1 MKIII
6 EDRNFIDELENLQYE
21 VQARKN
27 IIGYMIEMGQMKTD
41 TFQEYHNEYLKFFKA
56 YELKKKEIELKYVKP
71 AKKNVKSW
79 NLDFGSGELTID

>member
-1 MKIII
+1 MKVII
-6 EDRNFIDELENLQYE
+6 EDRDFINELESLQYE

-41 TFQEYHNEYLKFFKA
+41 TFNEYHDEYLKFFKA
-56 YELKKKEIELKYVKP
+56 YEKKKVEVETKYVRP
-71 AKKNVKSW
+71 VKKNPKNW